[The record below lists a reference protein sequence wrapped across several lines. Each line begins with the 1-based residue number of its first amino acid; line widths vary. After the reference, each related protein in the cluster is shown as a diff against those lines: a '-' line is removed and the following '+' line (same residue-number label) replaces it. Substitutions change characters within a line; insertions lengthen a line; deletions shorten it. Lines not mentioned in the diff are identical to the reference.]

1 MALVALLAIM
11 SPLIAVSLWLIFRPV
26 GDSREN

>member
-1 MALVALLAIM
+1 MALVALLALM

-26 GDSREN
+26 NGSREN